1 MNVVM
6 ISGRLTRD
14 VKLSYTAGGV
24 ALGKFSLA
32 VQEDFKNKQGEREV
46 NFIDCVAWRQSAEF
60 MDKYTQKGNR
70 VMVAGR
76 LKQDRWEDKEGK
88 KRNKLSVVVA
98 KVEPIDWAG
107 DEDGGKGNTRG
118 DTRGADRGDDGDIQD
133 EDMPF

>member
-14 VKLSYTAGGV
+14 VELSYTAGGV

-88 KRNKLSVVVA
+88 KRSKLSVVVD

-107 DEDGGKGNTRG
+107 DEDGGGKGKTRG
-118 DTRGADRGDDGDIQD
+118 DTRGDDGDIQD
-133 EDMPF
+133 EDIPF